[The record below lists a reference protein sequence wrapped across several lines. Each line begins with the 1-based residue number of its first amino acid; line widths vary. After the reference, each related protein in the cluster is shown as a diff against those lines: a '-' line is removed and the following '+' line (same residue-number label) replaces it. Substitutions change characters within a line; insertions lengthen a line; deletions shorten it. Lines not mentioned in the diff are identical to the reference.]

1 MAFLAPFLPYL
12 AAGAVGVAVGRAS
25 KKGKGADSTAA
36 ATPVTEQKPVEVDT
50 TPVPPAAPEPVEP
63 PASAP
68 APTGVEGTAAADVA
82 PSTGAGSSTASG
94 GEAEATAMEDA
105 ATTEA
110 EKAAADTAR
119 KGRRSTI
126 LTSSKGLLAEKEGT
140 LRSGRSL
147 MGGGLIR

>member
-12 AAGAVGVAVGRAS
+12 AAGAAGVALGRAS
-25 KKGKGADSTAA
+25 KPKPSADDIKDAVINGPGVGIAERPT
-36 ATPVTEQKPVEVDT
+36 TPPDT
-50 TPVPPAAPEPVEP
+50 TPVPPAAPEPVAP
-63 PASAP
+63 PSSEAD
-68 APTGVEGTAAADVA
+68 TA
-82 PSTGAGSSTASG
+82 AGSSTAAG
-94 GEAEATAMEDA
+94 GEAEATAMEEA